1 MNFLDRAW
9 YGGRRWPLLLQPL
22 SMLFRL
28 ALPPRRRWLEGR
40 RPLLAGRPPVVV
52 VGNLTVGG
60 AGKTPL
66 VIALMRRLKEEGWR
80 PGAVSRG
87 HGGRPERRPMAVAA
101 DSSAARCGD
110 EPVLIAARTGCPVAV
125 DPDRARALAC
135 LAATGEVDVVISDD
149 GLQHYRL
156 PRDVEIVVVDGRRL
170 FGNGR
175 CLPAGPLREPVSRLE
190 EADLVVCNGAPA
202 RPLPALRDAHVM
214 EIEPVRLVN
223 LATGEERPF
232 EGVPFGAGVR
242 LEAVA
247 GIGDPRRFFDSLD
260 RLSHPR
266 TERAFPDHHPF
277 TEADF
282 AAPDPS
288 RVVVMTEKDA
298 VKCRAFARDSFW
310 CVSTETR
317 LPPALLDALSAR
329 LRALTGDAC
338 A

>member
-9 YGGRRWPLLLQPL
+9 YGGRRWPLLLWPL
-22 SMLFRL
+22 STLFRL
-28 ALPPRRRWLEGR
+28 ACLPRRRWLEGR
-40 RPLLAGRPPVVV
+40 RPPGAGRPPVVV

-60 AGKTPL
+60 TGKTPL
-66 VIALMRRLKEEGWR
+66 VIALMRRLKEDGWR

-87 HGGRPERRPMAVAA
+87 HGGRPERRPTTATA
-101 DSSAARCGD
+101 DSNAAQCGD
-110 EPVLIAARTGCPVAV
+110 EPVLIAARTGCPVVV
-125 DPDRARALAC
+125 DPDRARALAW
-135 LAATGEVDVVISDD
+135 LTATGDVDVVISDD

-170 FGNGR
+170 FGNGL
-175 CLPAGPLREPVSRLE
+175 CLPAGPLREPVSRLK

-214 EIEPVRLVN
+214 EVAPVLLVN

-232 EGVPFGAGVR
+232 GGAPFSEGTR

-260 RLSHPR
+260 RLPYPR
-266 TERAFPDHHPF
+266 TERAFPDHYPF

-282 AAPDPS
+282 ADTS

-329 LRALTGDAC
+329 LRALTEGTRA
-338 A
+338 